1 MNIIIRARNKS
12 KELLIQESLNVRMK
26 LSNKELSNYL
36 HNKKGYEGEV
46 QFDELLENLNIDCL
60 VLNDLLF
67 ELNNKYF
74 QIDKIII
81 TQNGVIIF
89 EVKNFEDEYFVDGS
103 KWFVL
108 PQKEIDNPLDQLNR
122 SYSLLQ
128 RLLQSLGYNCTVDK
142 HLVFVN
148 PEFTLYH
155 APMNSS
161 IVLPTQLNRLVNK
174 LNMQSSKLNENHTK
188 LANKLL
194 SLHVEDSPFKR
205 NFVYKY
211 EQLKKGI
218 ICSSCHSFITEITTK
233 RIKCVKCG
241 LEEEVKSAVLRSV
254 NEFKLLF
261 PKMKVTT
268 KLIHEWCNV
277 IESRKTIR
285 NILNE
290 NLTLIGFGK
299 SSYFELK

>member
-1 MNIIIRARNKS
+1 MNIIIRARIKS

-60 VLNDLLF
+60 ILNDLLF
-67 ELNNKYF
+67 EINNKYF
-74 QIDKIII
+74 QLDKIII
-81 TQNGVIIF
+81 TQNGIIIF
-89 EVKNFEDEYFVDGS
+89 EVKNFEDEYYVDGS

-108 PQKEIDNPLDQLNR
+108 PKKEIDNPLDQLNR

-148 PEFTLYH
+148 SEFTLYH

-161 IVLPTQLNRLVNK
+161 IVLPTQLNRLVTK
-174 LNMQSSKLNENHTK
+174 INMQSSKLNENHTK

-194 SLHVEDSPFKR
+194 SLHVEESPFKR
-205 NFVYKY
+205 NFEYTYDK
-211 EQLKKGI
+211 LKKGI
-218 ICSSCHSFITEITTK
+218 TCSSCHSFITQINTK
-233 RIKCVKCG
+233 RITCVKCG
-241 LEEEVKSAVLRSV
+241 SEEDVKSAVLRSV
-254 NEFKLLF
+254 KEIKLLF
-261 PKMKVTT
+261 PEMKITT
-268 KLIHEWCNV
+268 NIVYDWCRIVKSN
-277 IESRKTIR
+277 RAIR
-285 NILNE
+285 EILNQ
-290 NLTLIGFGK
+290 NFTLKGYTN
-299 SSYFELK
+299 SSHYVK

>member
-26 LSNKELSNYL
+26 LSNKELNNYL

-46 QFDELLENLNIDCL
+46 HFDELLENLNIDCL

-67 ELNNKYF
+67 EINNKFF

-81 TQNGVIIF
+81 TQNGIIIF
-89 EVKNFEDEYFVDGS
+89 EVKNFEDEYYVDGS
-103 KWFVL
+103 KWFIL
-108 PQKEIDNPLDQLNR
+108 PKKEIDNPLDQLNR

-161 IVLPTQLNRLVNK
+161 IILPTQLNRLVNK

-194 SLHVEDSPFKR
+194 SLHVEESPFKR
-205 NFVYKY
+205 NFRYTF
-211 EQLKKGI
+211 EDLKKGI
-218 ICSSCHSFITEITTK
+218 LCSSCHSFITVINTKKIT
-233 RIKCVKCG
+233 CVKCG
-241 LEEEVKSAVLRSV
+241 LEENVKSAVLRNV
-254 NEFKLLF
+254 EEIKLLF
-261 PKMKVTT
+261 PEKKITT
-268 KLIHEWCNV
+268 NIVYDWCKIV
-277 IESRKTIR
+277 ESKKTIR
-285 NILNE
+285 TILNE
-290 NLTLIGFGK
+290 NLTIIGFGR
-299 SSYFELK
+299 SSTYE

>member
-12 KELLIQESLNVRMK
+12 KDLLIQESLNARMK
-26 LSNKELSNYL
+26 LSNKELSHYL
-36 HNKKGYEGEV
+36 HNKKGYEGEL

-67 ELNNKYF
+67 EINNKYF
-74 QIDKIII
+74 QLDKIII

-89 EVKNFEDEYFVDGS
+89 EVKNFEDEYYVDGS

-108 PQKEIDNPLDQLNR
+108 PKKEIDNPLDQLNR

-194 SLHVEDSPFKR
+194 SLHVEESPFKQ
-205 NFVYKY
+205 NFRYTF
-211 EQLKKGI
+211 EDLKKGI
-218 ICSSCHSFITEITTK
+218 LCSSCHSFITEVNTK
-233 RIKCVKCG
+233 RITCVKCG
-241 LEEEVKSAVLRSV
+241 LEENVKSAVLRNV
-254 NEFKLLF
+254 EEIKLLF
-261 PKMKVTT
+261 PEKKITT
-268 KLIHEWCNV
+268 NIVYDWCKIV
-277 IESRKTIR
+277 ESKKTIR
-285 NILNE
+285 TILNE
-290 NLTLIGFGK
+290 NLTIIGFGR
-299 SSYFELK
+299 SSTYE

>member
-46 QFDELLENLNIDCL
+46 QFDEFLENLNIDCL

-67 ELNNKYF
+67 EINNKYF

-89 EVKNFEDEYFVDGS
+89 EVKNFEDEYYLDGS

-108 PQKEIDNPLDQLNR
+108 PKKEIDNPLDQLNR

-155 APMNSS
+155 APMNSP
-161 IVLPTQLNRLVNK
+161 IVLPTQLNRLLNK
-174 LNMQSSKLNENHTK
+174 LNMQPSKLNENHTN

-194 SLHVEDSPFKR
+194 SLHVEESPFKR
-205 NFVYKY
+205 NLIYKY

-218 ICSSCHSFITEITTK
+218 ICSSCHSFITKINTK
-233 RIKCVKCG
+233 RITCVKCG

-254 NEFKLLF
+254 KEIKLLF
-261 PKMKVTT
+261 PEKKITT
-268 KLIHEWCNV
+268 NIVHDWCKIV
-277 IESRKTIR
+277 ESKRAIR
-285 NILNE
+285 EILNQ
-290 NLTLIGFGK
+290 NFMLIGHTN
-299 SSYFELK
+299 SSHYVK

>member
-1 MNIIIRARNKS
+1 MNIIVRPRNKS

-26 LSNKELSNYL
+26 LSNKEISNYL
-36 HNKKGYEGEV
+36 YNKKGYEGEV
-46 QFDELLENLNIDCL
+46 EFDMLLENLNIECI

-67 ELNNKYF
+67 EINSKYF

-81 TQNGVIIF
+81 TQQGLIFF
-89 EVKNFEDEYFVDGS
+89 EVKNFEDEYYVEGG

-108 PQKEIDNPLDQLNR
+108 PKKEIDNPLDQLNR

-128 RLLQSLGYNCTVDK
+128 RLLQSIGNNCTVEK

-174 LNMQSSKLNENHTK
+174 LNMLPSKLNENHTK

-194 SLHVEDSPFKR
+194 SLHIEEYPFKR
-205 NFVYKY
+205 NLVYKY

-218 ICSSCHSFITEITTK
+218 ICYSCHSFITKINTK
-233 RIKCVKCG
+233 RITCVKCG
-241 LEEEVKSAVLRSV
+241 LEEDVKFAVLRSV
-254 NEFKLLF
+254 KEIKLLF
-261 PKMKVTT
+261 PEKKITT
-268 KLIHEWCNV
+268 NIVYDWCKIV
-277 IESRKTIR
+277 KSKKTIR
-285 NILNE
+285 SILNE
-290 NLTLIGFGK
+290 NLTLVGFGR
-299 SSYFELK
+299 SSNFE

>member
-1 MNIIIRARNKS
+1 MKIIIRARKKS

-36 HNKKGYEGEV
+36 HNKKGYEGEL
-46 QFDELLENLNIDCL
+46 QFDELLKNLNIDSL

-67 ELNNKYF
+67 EINNKFF

-89 EVKNFEDEYFVDGS
+89 EVKNFEDEYYVDGS
-103 KWFVL
+103 SWFVL
-108 PQKEIDNPLDQLNR
+108 PKKEIDNPLDQLNR

-161 IVLPTQLNRLVNK
+161 IVLPTQLYRLVNK

-194 SLHVEDSPFKR
+194 SLHVEESPFKR
-205 NFVYKY
+205 NFRYTF
-211 EQLKKGI
+211 EDLKKGI
-218 ICSSCHSFITEITTK
+218 FCSSCHSFITKINTKKIT
-233 RIKCVKCG
+233 CVKCG
-241 LEEEVKSAVLRSV
+241 LEENVKSAVLRNV
-254 NEFKLLF
+254 EEIKLLF
-261 PKMKVTT
+261 PEKKITT
-268 KLIHEWCNV
+268 NNVYEWCKIV
-277 IESRKTIR
+277 ESKKTIR
-285 NILNE
+285 TILNE
-290 NLTLIGFGK
+290 NLTIIGFGR
-299 SSYFELK
+299 SSTYE